1 MTESEMRMDQ
11 TLRKKHGS
19 PRASRC
25 QPERRGSVF
34 GLSTGAFHRVSYV
47 DWGPIDD
54 ETPVVCVHGLTRQGR
69 DFDHL
74 AADLRSRGRR
84 VVCPDLPGRGRSQWL
99 VDPDDY
105 ALPQYCADMNA
116 LIARLDV
123 SQVDWV
129 GTSLGGLIGII
140 LAGMPGSP
148 IRRLVVNDIG
158 PYVASI
164 GLVRIGHYLREM
176 PESFPTFDE
185 AEAYFREILA
195 PYGDLTDAQW
205 RLITEHSVRW
215 DEEQSAFLMLCD
227 KNIGKAFRNS
237 WFASLN
243 IWKYWDDIC
252 VPTLILHGV
261 QSDLLTRQLTDEM
274 TSRNANA
281 RVVRFEEC
289 GHVPPLFERHQIKV
303 VRDFLTNGRTPPPD

>member
-1 MTESEMRMDQ
+1 MDHI
-11 TLRKKHGS
+11 LKKRQS
-19 PRASRC
+19 APKPSRL
-25 QPERRGSVF
+25 QPERRGSVV
-34 GLSTGAFHRVSYV
+34 GLSASSFHRLSYV

-54 ETPVVCVHGLTRQGR
+54 ETPVICVHGLTRQGR
-69 DFDHL
+69 DFDLL
-74 AADLRSRGRR
+74 AADLRARGRR

-99 VDPDDY
+99 DDPDEY
-105 ALPQYCADMNA
+105 ALPQYCADMNV
-116 LIARLDV
+116 LIARLGV
-123 SQVDWV
+123 GQVDWV

-158 PYVASI
+158 PYVAST
-164 GLVRIGHYLREM
+164 GLVRIGQYLREM
-176 PESFPTFDE
+176 PAAFPTFEE

-195 PYGDLTDAQW
+195 PYGNLTDTQW
-205 RLITEHSVRW
+205 RLITEHSIRW
-215 DEEQSAFLMLCD
+215 DEEENSFLMLCD

-243 IWKYWDDIC
+243 IWKFWDEIL

-274 TSRNANA
+274 TSRNPNA
-281 RVVRFEEC
+281 SVVRFEEC
-289 GHVPPLFERHQIKV
+289 GHVPPLFERHQIEV
-303 VRDFLTNGRTPPPD
+303 VRKFLTGDPPSPLR

>member
-1 MTESEMRMDQ
+1 MRMDHR
-11 TLRKKHGS
+11 LRKRGVS
-19 PRASRC
+19 TRQADRP
-25 QPERRGSVF
+25 QPERRGIVT
-34 GLSTGAFHRVSYV
+34 GLSATAFHRVSYV

-54 ETPVVCVHGLTRQGR
+54 ETPVICVHGLTRQGR
-69 DFDHL
+69 DFDLL
-74 AADLRSRGRR
+74 AADLRSCGRR
-84 VVCPDLPGRGRSQWL
+84 VVCPDLPGRGRSDWL
-99 VDPDDY
+99 SEPDEY

-123 SQVDWV
+123 DEVDWV

-176 PESFPTFDE
+176 PESFPTIE
-185 AEAYFREILA
+185 AAEAYFREILA

-205 RLITEHSVRW
+205 RLITEHSVCW
-215 DEEQSAFLMLCD
+215 DAAKNTFLMLCD

-243 IWKYWDDIC
+243 IWKYWEEIP

-274 TSRNANA
+274 TARNPHAS
-281 RVVRFEEC
+281 VVRFEEC
-289 GHVPPLFERHQIKV
+289 GHVPPLFESHQIEV
-303 VRDFLTNGRTPPPD
+303 VRNFLTGPPPG

>member
-1 MTESEMRMDQ
+1 MGTGMDQ
-11 TLRKKHGS
+11 TLRKRRSGT
-19 PRASRC
+19 REASRL
-25 QPERRGSVF
+25 QPERRGSVA
-34 GLSTGAFHRVSYV
+34 GLSATGFHRVAYV

-69 DFDHL
+69 DFDIL

-84 VVCPDLPGRGRSQWL
+84 VVCPDLPGRGRSDWL
-99 VDPDDY
+99 ADPDEY

-123 SQVDWV
+123 DRVDWV

-176 PESFPTFDE
+176 PEAFPTIE
-185 AEAYFREILA
+185 AAEAYFREILA

-205 RLITEHSVRW
+205 RLITEHSVHW
-215 DEEQSAFLMLCD
+215 DAAENAFLMLCD

-243 IWKYWDDIC
+243 IWKYWEAIP

-274 TSRNANA
+274 TSRNPNA
-281 RVVRFEEC
+281 TVVRFEEC
-289 GHVPPLFERHQIKV
+289 GHVPPLFERHQIAA
-303 VRDFLTNGRTPPPD
+303 VRNFLTGPPPG

>member
-1 MTESEMRMDQ
+1 MDQ
-11 TLRKKHGS
+11 ILGKR
-19 PRASRC
+19 RSRTRQPNRL
-25 QPERRGSVF
+25 QPERTGSVV
-34 GLSTGAFHRVSYV
+34 GLSATAFHRISYV
-47 DWGPIDD
+47 DWGPVDD

-69 DFDHL
+69 DFDLL
-74 AADLRSRGRR
+74 ASDLRARGRR

-99 VDPDDY
+99 DDPDEY

-116 LIARLDV
+116 LIARLGV
-123 SQVDWV
+123 KQVDWV

-158 PYVASI
+158 PYVAST
-164 GLVRIGHYLREM
+164 GLVRIGQYLREM
-176 PESFPTFDE
+176 PEAFPTFDE

-205 RLITEHSVRW
+205 RLITEHSVTW
-215 DEEQSAFLMLCD
+215 SDEENVFLTLCD

-243 IWKYWDDIC
+243 IWKFWDEIP
-252 VPTLILHGV
+252 VPILILHGV

-281 RVVRFEEC
+281 SVVRFEEC
-289 GHVPPLFERHQIKV
+289 GHVPPLFEPHQIEV
-303 VRDFLTNGRTPPPD
+303 VRKFLTGDPPPSR

>member
-1 MTESEMRMDQ
+1 MDQ
-11 TLRKKHGS
+11 PLKKRRGTRQAERS
-19 PRASRC
+19 
-25 QPERRGSVF
+25 QPERKGSVA
-34 GLSTGAFHRVSYV
+34 GLSATAFHRVSYV

-69 DFDHL
+69 DFDIL
-74 AADLRSRGRR
+74 AADLRAHGRR

-99 VDPDDY
+99 DDPDEY

-116 LIARLDV
+116 LVARLDV
-123 SQVDWV
+123 EQVDWV

-158 PYVASI
+158 PYVAST
-164 GLVRIGHYLREM
+164 GLVRIGQYLREM

-205 RLITEHSVRW
+205 RLITEHSVIW
-215 DEEQSAFLMLCD
+215 NEEENAFLMLCD
-227 KNIGKAFRNS
+227 KKIGKAFRNS

-243 IWKYWDDIC
+243 IWKFWDEIP
-252 VPTLILHGV
+252 VPILILHGV
-261 QSDLLTRQLTDEM
+261 RSDLLTRQLTDEM
-274 TSRNANA
+274 TSRNPNA
-281 RVVRFEEC
+281 SVVRFEEC
-289 GHVPPLFERHQIKV
+289 GHVPPLFEKHQIEV
-303 VRDFLTNGRTPPPD
+303 VRNFLTGPPPG